1 MPADRNA
8 AGGETGVL
16 LKNIDEYDGIY
27 IAAGA
32 TDLRRAVDGL
42 CHMVKQDF
50 QMDPFGNY
58 LFLFC
63 NKSRNRLKAL
73 SWDKNGFC
81 LFYKR
86 LDGMGARFAWP
97 KDKDTVRNISVAQL
111 KFLLDGF
118 SIDPPRGFG
127 EVIARDF

>member
-1 MPADRNA
+1 M
-8 AGGETGVL
+8 L
-16 LKNIDEYDGIY
+16 LKDIHDYNGIY
-27 IAAGA
+27 LATGS

-42 CHMVKQDF
+42 SHIVKRDF

-58 LFLFC
+58 LFIFC

-86 LDGMGARFAWP
+86 LDGMGARFVWP
-97 KDKDTVRNISVAQL
+97 NDSKAVRNVSVAQL
-111 KFLLDGF
+111 EKLFDGL
-118 SIDPPRGFG
+118 SVDPPRGFG
-127 EVIARDF
+127 EVKARDF

>member
-1 MPADRNA
+1 M
-8 AGGETGVL
+8 L
-16 LKNIDEYDGIY
+16 LKNISEYNGIY
-27 IAAGA
+27 LAIGP

-42 CHMVKQDF
+42 SHMVKQDF

-63 NKSRNRLKAL
+63 NKNRNRLKAL

-86 LDGMGARFAWP
+86 LDGMGARFTWP
-97 KDKDTVRNISVAQL
+97 KDQDALRCISALQL
-111 KFLLDGF
+111 KLLLDGF

-127 EVIARDF
+127 EVTARDF

>member
-1 MPADRNA
+1 M
-8 AGGETGVL
+8 L
-16 LKNIDEYDGIY
+16 LKDIRDYNGIY
-27 IAAGA
+27 LATGS

-42 CHMVKQDF
+42 SQIVKRDF

-58 LFLFC
+58 IFLFC

-86 LDGMGARFAWP
+86 LDGMGAKFVWP
-97 KDKDTVRNISVAQL
+97 KDSELVRSVSVSQL
-111 KFLLDGF
+111 GKIFDGL
-118 SIDPPRGFG
+118 SVDPPRGFG
-127 EVIARDF
+127 EITARDF